1 MRENGQSDNSI
12 LLCTVGGA
20 HRPILKAIE
29 SVSPRYVCFFCTD
42 RDPTTR
48 QLGSKHQV
56 TGTGNIIKDQPSD
69 SRPTLPNIPTQADLK
84 DNEFGFETIPADD
97 LDGAYVAI
105 RGVIERLVKKFPN
118 ARIVADYTGGTKTM
132 TAALVSAVL
141 ERNDVALQLVTGA
154 RPDLGRVQGDTAQ
167 AVEASITGVRLQR
180 TMALHLAGW
189 RRFAYREA
197 AEGLANIRVAANAPG
212 LEKLV
217 LLRSL
222 SQAFACW
229 DDFNHQEASD
239 LIQTYAPRVSKFY
252 PWMLGTIKLLKC
264 QDDPKREPACLYD
277 LWLNAERRATQ
288 GRFDDAVARWYRLME
303 WTAQWQLR
311 IQEGVET
318 ADFPRDKLPPEI
330 DARPVRDGKIKIGL
344 FQAWQAAQHLLNDPI
359 PKFVNDH
366 KKTLRDLLKMRNGS
380 ILAHGFRPVSAPDWE
395 RIKSWTEGRFLPLL
409 WTLSQAAGLREKPP
423 QLPNQ
428 PPQLD

>member
-1 MRENGQSDNSI
+1 MRKNGRSDNSI

-20 HRPILKAIE
+20 HQPILKAIE

-42 RDPTTR
+42 RDPVTGR
-48 QLGSKHQV
+48 PGSKRQI
-56 TGTGNIIKDQPSD
+56 TGSGNVIKSNLSD
-69 SRPTLPNIPTQADLK
+69 SQPTLSNIPTQAGLSEDRFCCK
-84 DNEFGFETIPADD
+84 TIPADD
-97 LDGAYVAI
+97 LDGAYVAM
-105 RGVIERLVKKFPN
+105 RVVIERLVKKFPN

-212 LEKLV
+212 LEQLM

-229 DDFNHQEASD
+229 DDFNHQEASE

-264 QDDPKREPACLYD
+264 QNDQRREPARLYD
-277 LWLNAERRATQ
+277 LWRNAERRAAQ

-311 IQEGVET
+311 THQEIET
-318 ADFPRDKLPPEI
+318 SDFPRDRLPPEI
-330 DARPVRDGKIKIGL
+330 DARSGRDGKIKIGL
-344 FQAWQAAQHLLNDPI
+344 FQAWQAAQHLLGGPI

-366 KKTLRDLLKMRNGS
+366 KHTLRDLLKMRNGS

-395 RIKSWTEGRFLPLL
+395 RIKCWTEGHFLPLL